1 MIAIIDYNAGNIQS
15 VQFALNRLGVKPVLT
30 NDAEQ
35 LKKADKV
42 IFPGV
47 GEAAT
52 AMRFLKQKK
61 LDKLIPELL
70 QPVLG
75 ICLGLQLMCKH
86 SEEGKTECLG
96 IFPLAVNKFPAALKV
111 PHVGW
116 NTIDNL
122 KSPLFKGIQKDSFV
136 YYVHSYYAEN
146 GADTIAVTNYI
157 LPFSSGLNKDNFFA
171 VQFHPE
177 KSGTIGEQI
186 LRNFLNL

>member
-15 VQFALNRLGVKPVLT
+15 VRFALNRLGVEPVLT

-35 LKKADKV
+35 LKKADKI

-47 GEAAT
+47 GEAGT
-52 AMRFLKQKK
+52 AMKFLKEKN
-61 LDKLIPELL
+61 LDNLIPQLS

-86 SEEGKTECLG
+86 SEEGNTDCLD
-96 IFPLAVNKFPAALKV
+96 IFPLEVKKFPRSLKV

-122 KSPLFKGIQKDSFV
+122 KSPLFKGIPKDSYV
-136 YYVHSYYAEN
+136 YYVHSYYAET
-146 GADTIAVTNYI
+146 GVDTTAETNYI
-157 LPFSSGLNKDNFFA
+157 LPFSSGLNKDNFYA

-177 KSGTIGEQI
+177 KSGTVGEQI
-186 LRNFLNL
+186 LRNFLAL